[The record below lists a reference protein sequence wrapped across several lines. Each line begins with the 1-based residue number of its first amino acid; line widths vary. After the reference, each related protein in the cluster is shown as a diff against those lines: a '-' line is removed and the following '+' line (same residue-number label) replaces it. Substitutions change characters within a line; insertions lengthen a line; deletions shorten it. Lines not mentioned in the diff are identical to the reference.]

1 MIKSVAII
9 GGGAAGI
16 FCAINLARMAP
27 DLDVIV
33 LEKSNQLL
41 GKVKISGGGRCNVTH
56 ACFEPKELVKFY
68 PRGGRELLGPFHY
81 FQPGDVFEW
90 FEIRGIP
97 LKTEDDNRVFPISN
111 DSQTII
117 DCFMRE
123 AELYGV
129 RIKLNSGIQKLDKE
143 EKGWR
148 IHFGDEQS
156 MHSDAIVYTTG
167 SSMQSWKI
175 LEQLGHQIIPPVPS
189 LFTFNVRDERIQ
201 DLMGISA
208 AHCSVRIEGTKF
220 IAEGP
225 VLITHWGLSGP
236 GILKL
241 SAWAAREL
249 HTNKYDFIVRVNWDT
264 RYAADSFIEML
275 KEIRLEHSKALVR
288 TFSPARIPNRLWIG
302 LLQLQGGLADQKW
315 GDISNKQLEHIA
327 DAVQRCYFKVQGKS
341 TFKDE
346 FVTAGGVD
354 LKEVDFKSMESKLNP
369 HLFFAGEVLNID
381 AVTGGFN
388 FQAAWT
394 TSMLAARHI
403 SEKNKAAHEQQ

>member
-27 DLDVIV
+27 DLEVIV

-68 PRGGRELLGPFHY
+68 PRGGREMLGPFHY

-97 LKTEDDNRVFPISN
+97 LKTEDDNRVFPITN

-123 AELYGV
+123 ADRYGV
-129 RIKLNSGIQKLDKE
+129 RIKLNSGIQKL
-143 EKGWR
+143 EKVDQGWQ
-148 IHFGDEQS
+148 IQLGDDQN
-156 MHSDAIVYTTG
+156 MIADAIVYTTG
-167 SSMQSWKI
+167 SSLQSWKI
-175 LEQLGHQIIPPVPS
+175 LEQLGHQIIAPVPS

-208 AHCSVRIEGTKF
+208 THCSVRIEGTKF

-264 RYAADSFIEML
+264 RYAADSFMEML

-315 GDISNKQLEHIA
+315 GDVSNKQLEQIA

-346 FVTAGGVD
+346 FVTAGGLD
-354 LKEVDFKSMESKLNP
+354 LKEVDFKSMESKLHPN
-369 HLFFAGEVLNID
+369 LFFAGEVLNID

-394 TSMLAARHI
+394 TSMLAARNI
-403 SEKNKAAHEQQ
+403 SEKKESSI